1 MREEALDQDL
11 TKHSA
16 ADLAQE
22 VGRRAVS
29 AREVVES
36 ALARVEAVNPTLN
49 AVCTL
54 NDAALDEAD
63 AADRRL
69 AGGAIPRL
77 PRGGSDP
84 RQGQHLHPRDPHDL
98 RLEDPGAR
106 RPGGG
111 FRLRRTAAGRGRDR
125 ARQDQHPRVR
135 PRRQHL
141 EPRLRDHP
149 QPWDVNRTAGGSSG
163 GTGAAV
169 AAGLAPA
176 GLGTDL
182 GGSIRVPSSFNGL
195 VGIRPAPG
203 RVAFY
208 PTEFGWDTLVAH
220 VQGPMARTVEDVGIL
235 LSVLAGPDD
244 RDPMSLPEQGL
255 DFHTAASAGPARPS
269 DLAGVRLAL
278 SIDLG
283 GLVPVEPEV
292 EALAR
297 GARATSRPSA
307 ARWRETFFDTSGL
320 AEIIFG
326 TRGFGMIARYAERY
340 ERHRDVMTRPLLNQI
355 EAARDVDVEAVARA
369 ERLRTDYWHR
379 VRALLE
385 RHDFILTPAVGAPP
399 FRLDRPLP
407 DEVGGRKVERFYD
420 VFLTA
425 YAFSVTGLPAM
436 SIPAG
441 SRARGCPSA
450 CRSSGRGCAKT
461 PCSCSQPR
469 SPPPTPNTTGPRR
482 STSRRRNPSPRLSQA
497 PASSSADPDPGPR
510 GRSRA
515 KGRPLPPGPR
525 PARPALAKP
534 FPPHRGP

>member
-1 MREEALDQDL
+1 MDQDL

-16 ADLAQE
+16 AGIARE
-22 VGRRAVS
+22 VGRRKVS
-29 AREVVES
+29 AREVVEA

-63 AADRRL
+63 AVDRRL
-69 AGGAIPRL
+69 AGGAVPRAL
-77 PRGGSDP
+77 EGVPVVVKDNIFTRGIRTTFGSKI
-84 RQGQHLHPRDPHDL
+84 LEHDVPE
-98 RLEDPGAR
+98 EDSICVE
-106 RPGGG
+106 
-111 FRLRRTAAGRGRDR
+111 RLRAAGAVVLGKTNTPEFAHDVNTSNPVFGTTRN
-125 ARQDQHPRVR
+125 
-135 PRRQHL
+135 
-141 EPRLRDHP
+141 
-149 QPWDVNRTAGGSSG
+149 PWDVNRTAGGSSG

-169 AAGLAPA
+169 AGGLAPA

-203 RVAFY
+203 RVAFH

-220 VQGPMARTVEDVGIL
+220 VQGPMARTVEDVGRL
-235 LSVLAGPDD
+235 LSVLSGPDD

-255 DFHTAASAGPARPS
+255 DFETAASAAPARPA
-269 DLAGVRLAL
+269 DLAGTRLAL
-278 SIDLG
+278 GIDLG

-292 EALAR
+292 EALVR
-297 GARATSRPSA
+297 RA
-307 ARWRETFFDTSGL
+307 ARDLEALGCVVDETFFDTSGL

-340 ERHRDVMTRPLLNQI
+340 ERYRDVMTRPLLNQI

-407 DEVGGRKVERFYD
+407 GEVGGRKVERYYD

-436 SIPAG
+436 SIPCG
-441 SRARGCPSA
+441 FTSEGLPV
-450 CRSSGRGCAKT
+450 GL
-461 PCSCSQPR
+461 QVV
-469 SPPPTPNTTGPRR
+469 GPRLR
-482 STSRRRNPSPRLSQA
+482 EDLLLLFA
-497 PASSSADPDPGPR
+497 ASFAAAHPEHYRTPEIDL
-510 GRSRA
+510 A
-515 KGRPLPPGPR
+515 
-525 PARPALAKP
+525 AAKP
-534 FPPHRGP
+534 IAAAFASPGLVVR

>member
-1 MREEALDQDL
+1 MDQDL

-16 ADLAQE
+16 AGIARE

-29 AREVVES
+29 AREVVEA

-63 AADRRL
+63 AVDRRL
-69 AGGAIPRL
+69 AGGAVPRL
-77 PRGGSDP
+77 LEGAPVVVKDNIFTRGIRTTFGSKI
-84 RQGQHLHPRDPHDL
+84 LEHDVPE
-98 RLEDPGAR
+98 EDSICVE
-106 RPGGG
+106 
-111 FRLRRTAAGRGRDR
+111 RLRAAGAIVLGKTNTPEFAHDVNTSNPVFGTTRN
-125 ARQDQHPRVR
+125 
-135 PRRQHL
+135 
-141 EPRLRDHP
+141 
-149 QPWDVNRTAGGSSG
+149 PWDVNRTAGGSSG

-169 AAGLAPA
+169 AGGLAPA

-203 RVAFY
+203 RVAFH

-220 VQGPMARTVEDVGIL
+220 VQGPMARTVEDVGRL
-235 LSVLAGPDD
+235 LSVLSGPDD

-255 DFHTAASAGPARPS
+255 DFETAASAAVARPA
-269 DLAGVRLAL
+269 DLAGTRLAL
-278 SIDLG
+278 GIDLG

-292 EALAR
+292 EALVR
-297 GARATSRPSA
+297 RA
-307 ARWRETFFDTSGL
+307 ARDLEALGCEVDETFFDTSGL

-407 DEVGGRKVERFYD
+407 DEVGGRRVERYYD

-436 SIPAG
+436 SIPCG
-441 SRARGCPSA
+441 FTSEGLPV
-450 CRSSGRGCAKT
+450 GL
-461 PCSCSQPR
+461 QVV
-469 SPPPTPNTTGPRR
+469 GPRLR
-482 STSRRRNPSPRLSQA
+482 EDLLLQFA
-497 PASSSADPDPGPR
+497 ASFAAAHPEHYRTPEIDL
-510 GRSRA
+510 A
-515 KGRPLPPGPR
+515 
-525 PARPALAKP
+525 AAKP
-534 FPPHRGP
+534 IAAAFASPGLVVR

>member
-1 MREEALDQDL
+1 MDQDL

-16 ADLAQE
+16 ARIAQKI
-22 VGRRAVS
+22 GRRVVS

-36 ALARVEAVNPTLN
+36 AIARVEALNPTLN

-63 AADRRL
+63 AVDRQL
-69 AGGAIPRL
+69 AGKLVVSRPLEGVPIL
-77 PRGGSDP
+77 VKDNIFTRGIRTTFGSKI
-84 RQGQHLHPRDPHDL
+84 LEHDVPE
-98 RLEDPGAR
+98 EDS
-106 RPGGG
+106 
-111 FRLRRTAAGRGRDR
+111 
-125 ARQDQHPRVR
+125 VCV
-135 PRRQHL
+135 
-141 EPRLRDHP
+141 ERLRDAGAIVLGKTNTPEFAHDVNTSNP
-149 QPWDVNRTAGGSSG
+149 VFGTTRNPWDVNRTAGGSSG

-203 RVAFY
+203 RVAFH

-220 VQGPMARTVEDVGIL
+220 VQGPMARTVEDVGLL

-255 DFHTAASAGPARPS
+255 DFQTAAMAVTARPA
-269 DLAGVRLAL
+269 DLVGVRLAL

-283 GLVPVEPEV
+283 GLVPVDPEV
-292 EALAR
+292 EALVR
-297 GARATSRPSA
+297 GAAHDLEA
-307 ARWRETFFDTSGL
+307 LGCEVEETFFDTSGL

-379 VRALLE
+379 ARALLE

-436 SIPAG
+436 SIPCG
-441 SRARGCPSA
+441 LTSEGLPV
-450 CRSSGRGCAKT
+450 GL
-461 PCSCSQPR
+461 QVV
-469 SPPPTPNTTGPRR
+469 GPRLR
-482 STSRRRNPSPRLSQA
+482 EDLLLLFA
-497 PASSSADPDPGPR
+497 ASFAAAHPEHYRTPEIDL
-510 GRSRA
+510 A
-515 KGRPLPPGPR
+515 
-525 PARPALAKP
+525 AAKP
-534 FPPHRGP
+534 IAAAFASPGLVVR

>member
-1 MREEALDQDL
+1 MDQDL

-77 PRGGSDP
+77 LEGVPILVKDNIFTRGIRTTFGSKI
-84 RQGQHLHPRDPHDL
+84 LEHDVPE
-98 RLEDPGAR
+98 EDSVCVE
-106 RPGGG
+106 
-111 FRLRRTAAGRGRDR
+111 RLRAAGAIVLGKTNTPEFAHDVNTSNPVFGTTRN
-125 ARQDQHPRVR
+125 
-135 PRRQHL
+135 
-141 EPRLRDHP
+141 
-149 QPWDVNRTAGGSSG
+149 PWDVNRTAGGSSG

-208 PTEFGWDTLVAH
+208 PTEFGWDTPVAH

-292 EALAR
+292 EALVR
-297 GARATSRPSA
+297 GA
-307 ARWRETFFDTSGL
+307 ARDLEALGCEVEETFFDTSGL

-385 RHDFILTPAVGAPP
+385 RHDFILTPAVGAQP

-436 SIPAG
+436 SIPCGLTSEGLPVGLQAV
-441 SRARGCPSA
+441 
-450 CRSSGRGCAKT
+450 
-461 PCSCSQPR
+461 
-469 SPPPTPNTTGPRR
+469 GPRLR
-482 STSRRRNPSPRLSQA
+482 EDSLLLFA
-497 PASSSADPDPGPR
+497 ASFAAAHPEHYRTPEIDL
-510 GRSRA
+510 A
-515 KGRPLPPGPR
+515 
-525 PARPALAKP
+525 AAKP
-534 FPPHRGP
+534 IATAFASPGLVVR